1 MEEGT
6 THSTG
11 DLGVGGEEKVG
22 LMINARMDVG
32 AILRREMLGRQL
44 EGCV

>member
-1 MEEGT
+1 MGGGGGE
-6 THSTG
+6 
-11 DLGVGGEEKVG
+11 GGEEKVG
-22 LMINARMDVG
+22 LMINAHMDVG